1 MELPVYVMGV
11 ITAIIVAIVNY
22 LTYLYKNSKDEKTQ
36 LDVSDIVR
44 QSLVAG
50 VATVGAIMST
60 KYLAPYIGSS
70 SSAPTVL
77 LDTPKFE

>member
-11 ITAIIVAIVNY
+11 ITAVIVAAINY
-22 LTYLYKNSKDEKTQ
+22 LTHLYRHSKDEKTE
-36 LDVSDIVR
+36 LDASDIVR
-44 QSLVAG
+44 QAVIAG
-50 VATVGAIMST
+50 VATVAAIMST